1 MEPLVL
7 YSDRAKKTQ
16 SVLARISV
24 CILGILLFL
33 GYRWSGSF
41 AFIQPFF
48 LPSRQPSRNS
58 PFWFIDG
65 GIFLCIAQLLS
76 LIGMH
81 LEEREARRSQAPVAY
96 SADAK
101 CAKAYLSA
109 LLCILIGISMIV
121 VGFYRRQQ
129 GH

>member
-1 MEPLVL
+1 MARCDSSRLVYLLLAFSRKVLRKMELLVL
-7 YSDRAKKTQ
+7 YSDRAKRTQ
-16 SVLARISV
+16 AVLARISV
-24 CILGILLFL
+24 RILGILLFL

-48 LPSRQPSRNS
+48 LPSLQPSSNS

-65 GIFLCIAQLLS
+65 GRFLCIAQLLS

-81 LEEREARRSQAPVAY
+81 LEEREATQSQAPVAY

-101 CAKAYLSA
+101 CANA
-109 LLCILIGISMIV
+109 
-121 VGFYRRQQ
+121 
-129 GH
+129 